1 MPPRMGR
8 PGWGRPP
15 PGVAGFDEVG
25 RRGGRVGT
33 RDGRDDDVCGR
44 GPHARRQ
51 GPARA
56 LRRAGR
62 VPAVIYGEDKA
73 QAMVSLE
80 ARALRRAAHRPAFLQ
95 HPLRP
100 EVDGELVRVL
110 PRDVQLHPVT
120 DYPIH
125 ADFVR
130 VSAGARVTVEVP
142 VVFIN
147 EDSARA
153 QARRRPQHRAPRPRA
168 QLPGRC
174 DPGRDRDRSFAVR
187 PRRQRAHLAR
197 PPAGGGAP
205 AITDRDF
212 TIVTIAAPTVVRE
225 AAEEAA
231 AAAEAEAEPE
241 ATSE

>member
-1 MPPRMGR
+1 MVEMMTFAAEVRAL
-8 PGWGRPP
+8 
-15 PGVAGFDEVG
+15 AGK
-25 RRGGRVGT
+25 
-33 RDGRDDDVCGR
+33 
-44 GPHARRQ
+44 

-80 ARALRRAAHRPAFLQ
+80 ARALRRQLTNPHFFNTLCGLQ
-95 HPLRP
+95 
-100 EVDGELVRVL
+100 VDGELVRVL

-142 VVFIN
+142 VVFTN
-147 EDSARA
+147 EDICPGLKRGGVLNIV
-153 QARRRPQHRAPRPRA
+153 RRDLELSCPADAIPA
-168 QLPGRC
+168 EIVIDLLPFDLG
-174 DPGRDRDRSFAVR
+174 DSVHISHVALPEGVR
-187 PRRQRAHLAR
+187 PT
-197 PPAGGGAP
+197 
-205 AITDRDF
+205 ITDRDF

-231 AAAEAEAEPE
+231 AAAEAEAEPQ